1 MTGSISASP
10 CYGKRRTKIVCTLGP
25 AVDSLDAIERLIRCG
40 MDVARLNFSHGK
52 AEDQR
57 QRLEWVRDASKRLGR
72 EVAIMQDLC
81 GPKIRL
87 GDLADGV
94 AVTAGQTVIFDAT
107 LTTVV
112 GDRIPLPVPELLMV
126 LKAGNRLMIDD
137 GNLEFTVSAIGG
149 TWVATVASTDGLLKS
164 RKGVSAP
171 GVRIDVPSLSEKDI
185 EDARFGL
192 SIGVDAIAMS
202 FVRDPA
208 DIYTLRTL
216 TANKVPLIAKIEMA
230 EAVEKLAE
238 IVKVSD
244 GIMVARGDLGVEM
257 PFEQLAVVQKELI
270 SACNRAGKPVIT
282 ATQMLDSMIER
293 PRPTRAEV
301 TDIANA
307 VLDGTD
313 ALMLSGETSVG
324 AFPFAAVETMAK
336 VAVATESRFDYD
348 AALILAHQRFGKA
361 SLTDAVS
368 DAATSIAEDMG
379 AVAILCGT
387 STGSTARAVAKF
399 RPRAKVVALTE
410 RRSTA
415 RFMAFV
421 RGVETI
427 LVEPV
432 DSTDSLLRQ
441 AAEQAVA
448 NDVCSNGDCVVIIAG
463 APVGVTGST
472 NLIKVH
478 RIGDPI

>member
-1 MTGSISASP
+1 MLATLSTRSSP
-10 CYGKRRTKIVCTLGP
+10 GPRRTKIVCTLGP
-25 AVDSLDAIERLIRCG
+25 AVDSLESVQQLMLCG
-40 MDVARLNFSHGK
+40 MDVARLNFSHGTH
-52 AEDQR
+52 EDQR
-57 QRLEWVRDASKRLGR
+57 RRLEWVREAAQKLGKY
-72 EVAIMQDLC
+72 VAVMQDLC

-87 GDLADGV
+87 GDLGV
-94 AVTAGQTVIFDAT
+94 GVPVDAGSVIIFDASIEK
-107 LTTVV
+107 VE
-112 GDRIPLPVPELLMV
+112 GGRIPLPVPELFVALRP
-126 LKAGNRLMIDD
+126 GNSLMIDD
-137 GNLEFTVSAIGG
+137 GNLEFVVQACASGLIT
-149 TWVATVASTDGLLKS
+149 TVASTKGTLKS

-171 GVRIDVPSLSEKDI
+171 GVHIDVPSLSEKDMD
-185 EDARFGL
+185 DARFGL
-192 SIGVDAIAMS
+192 SIGVDVIAMS

-208 DIYTLRTL
+208 DIYTLRTV

-230 EAVEKLAE
+230 EAVDKLLA

-244 GIMVARGDLGVEM
+244 AVMVARGDLGVEM
-257 PFEQLAVVQKELI
+257 PFEQLAIVQKEI
-270 SACNRAGKPVIT
+270 IAACNRAGKPVIT

-313 ALMLSGETSVG
+313 ALMLSGETSIG

-336 VAVATESRFDYD
+336 VAMATESRFDYD
-348 AALILAHQRFGKA
+348 AFLQVAHKQYGRA

-387 STGSTARAVAKF
+387 STGGTARAVAKF
-399 RPRAKVVALTE
+399 RPRARVVALTE
-410 RRSTA
+410 RLSTA
-415 RFMAFV
+415 RFLSFV

-427 LVEPV
+427 LVAPV
-432 DSTDSLLRQ
+432 SSTDALLKQ
-441 AAEQAVA
+441 AAETAISHGIA
-448 NDVCSNGDCVVIIAG
+448 ASGDCVVIIAG
-463 APVGVTGST
+463 GPVGVTGST

>member
-94 AVTAGQTVIFDAT
+94 VVTAGQTVIFDAT

-126 LKAGNRLMIDD
+126 LKVGNRLMIDD
-137 GNLEFTVSAIGG
+137 GNLEFTVSAVGA

-171 GVRIDVPSLSEKDI
+171 GV
-185 EDARFGL
+185 
-192 SIGVDAIAMS
+192 
-202 FVRDPA
+202 VRDPA

-257 PFEQLAVVQKELI
+257 PFEQLAVVQKEII